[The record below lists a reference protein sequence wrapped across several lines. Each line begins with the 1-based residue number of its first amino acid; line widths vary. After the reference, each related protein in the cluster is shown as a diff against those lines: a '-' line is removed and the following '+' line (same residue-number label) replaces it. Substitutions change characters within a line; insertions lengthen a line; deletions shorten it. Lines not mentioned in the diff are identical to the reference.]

1 MSPVWD
7 TMDPDV
13 RVWMK
18 RLRDEAEEM
27 SPATDMQDECSTPQ
41 KRCRLA
47 SPEKDS
53 TITSSASSSEAAPTY
68 QLFTMSLDSSD
79 DEDIQD
85 DEAIRVRW
93 DLADPKVELESQP
106 LVPNP
111 ESKDEVEA
119 TSADRHVAND
129 EVKAVESDSKDKVEA
144 VENEKG
150 TSCTNSAASSGDD
163 GVHHHGQ
170 HSGLAADDRA
180 PAFETA
186 VPAGPAVAKNQAQA
200 FETAVLAGPTGAEEP
215 AADDRAKSF
224 EIAATD
230 GRFDLR
236 KGAVAKAW
244 LKYMADPQ
252 AAKDYK
258 EVGKSY
264 EKQRLFRK
272 RWAEGKVVEFRYKK
286 TQAETKA
293 NEEMEAGTYES
304 QRRIEILENDVE
316 AAAIYAVNCEKLFY
330 KGIKFMGQ
338 PFMKQNCMTDR
349 TEFLYLKAA
358 YRTRIGTT
366 WAETADIDD
375 NPGSVPAT
383 EPETPMPVQKPST
396 ISIAEDNTKKGKQG
410 DVPPDGSDGSPKDKD
425 TKEKKD
431 KTMADVELSKLRV
444 LKSRWNTCVADA
456 RGLMNVIA
464 CNADWAEFRP
474 CDDLTKLCNELEG
487 IRNHS
492 PFYQQWCMDPAK
504 LRRLFTEPEIMIEA
518 RRRGEIENLIERS
531 EEHCAVLKAMKSSKD
546 AVLKAR
552 AIVVRQTPKAKPAK
566 KSKAASSADV

>member
-18 RLRDEAEEM
+18 RLQDEAEEM
-27 SPATDMQDECSTPQ
+27 SLATDMQDECSTPH

-53 TITSSASSSEAAPTY
+53 TITSSASSSGAAPTY

-215 AADDRAKSF
+215 AADDRAKAF
-224 EIAATD
+224 EIAATE

-252 AAKDYK
+252 AAQDYK

-272 RWAEGKVVEFRYKK
+272 RWAESKVVEFRYKK
-286 TQAETKA
+286 T
-293 NEEMEAGTYES
+293 
-304 QRRIEILENDVE
+304 
-316 AAAIYAVNCEKLFY
+316 
-330 KGIKFMGQ
+330 
-338 PFMKQNCMTDR
+338 
-349 TEFLYLKAA
+349 
-358 YRTRIGTT
+358 
-366 WAETADIDD
+366 
-375 NPGSVPAT
+375 
-383 EPETPMPVQKPST
+383 
-396 ISIAEDNTKKGKQG
+396 
-410 DVPPDGSDGSPKDKD
+410 
-425 TKEKKD
+425 
-431 KTMADVELSKLRV
+431 
-444 LKSRWNTCVADA
+444 
-456 RGLMNVIA
+456 
-464 CNADWAEFRP
+464 
-474 CDDLTKLCNELEG
+474 
-487 IRNHS
+487 
-492 PFYQQWCMDPAK
+492 
-504 LRRLFTEPEIMIEA
+504 
-518 RRRGEIENLIERS
+518 
-531 EEHCAVLKAMKSSKD
+531 
-546 AVLKAR
+546 
-552 AIVVRQTPKAKPAK
+552 
-566 KSKAASSADV
+566 

>member
-1 MSPVWD
+1 
-7 TMDPDV
+7 
-13 RVWMK
+13 
-18 RLRDEAEEM
+18 
-27 SPATDMQDECSTPQ
+27 
-41 KRCRLA
+41 
-47 SPEKDS
+47 
-53 TITSSASSSEAAPTY
+53 
-68 QLFTMSLDSSD
+68 
-79 DEDIQD
+79 
-85 DEAIRVRW
+85 
-93 DLADPKVELESQP
+93 
-106 LVPNP
+106 
-111 ESKDEVEA
+111 
-119 TSADRHVAND
+119 
-129 EVKAVESDSKDKVEA
+129 
-144 VENEKG
+144 
-150 TSCTNSAASSGDD
+150 
-163 GVHHHGQ
+163 
-170 HSGLAADDRA
+170 
-180 PAFETA
+180 
-186 VPAGPAVAKNQAQA
+186 VAKNQAQA
-200 FETAVLAGPTGAEEP
+200 FETAVLAGPTEAEEP
-215 AADDRAKSF
+215 AADDQAKAF
-224 EIAATD
+224 EVAATK

-252 AAKDYK
+252 AAQDYK

-272 RWAEGKVVEFRYKK
+272 RWAESKVVEFRYKK

-316 AAAIYAVNCEKLFY
+316 AAAIYAVNCMKLFN

-358 YRTRIGTT
+358 YRTRIGTS
-366 WAETADIDD
+366 WAETADYDD
-375 NPGSVPAT
+375 GSVSVPAT
-383 EPETPMPVQKPST
+383 EPETPVPVQKPSK

-410 DVPPDGSDGSPKDKD
+410 DVLPDGSDGSPKDKD
-425 TKEKKD
+425 NKEKKD
-431 KTMADVELSKLRV
+431 KTMADVELQKLRV
-444 LKSRWNTCVADA
+444 LKNRWNTCVADA

-518 RRRGEIENLIERS
+518 RRRGEIENLIERC

-552 AIVVRQTPKAKPAK
+552 ATVVRQTPKAKPAK

>member
-1 MSPVWD
+1 
-7 TMDPDV
+7 MDPDV

-53 TITSSASSSEAAPTY
+53 TITSSASSSGAAPTY
-68 QLFTMSLDSSD
+68 LLFTMSLDSSD

-215 AADDRAKSF
+215 AADDRAKAF
-224 EIAATD
+224 EIAATE

-244 LKYMADPQ
+244 LKYLADPQ
-252 AAKDYK
+252 AAQEYK
-258 EVGKSY
+258 EVGKCY

-316 AAAIYAVNCEKLFY
+316 AAAIYAVNCTKLFN

-338 PFMKQNCMTDR
+338 PCVKQNCMTDR

-358 YRTRIGTT
+358 YRTRIGTS
-366 WAETADIDD
+366 WAETADYDD
-375 NPGSVPAT
+375 GSVSGPAT
-383 EPETPMPVQKPST
+383 EPETPVPVQKPSK
-396 ISIAEDNTKKGKQG
+396 IPIAEDTTKKGN
-410 DVPPDGSDGSPKDKD
+410 VLPDGSDGSPKDKD
-425 TKEKKD
+425 NKEKKD
-431 KTMADVELSKLRV
+431 KTMADVELQKLRV
-444 LKSRWNTCVADA
+444 LKNRWNTSVADA
-456 RGLMNVIA
+456 RGLRHVIDG
-464 CNADWAEFRP
+464 NADWAEFRP

-518 RRRGEIENLIERS
+518 RRRGEIENLIERC

-552 AIVVRQTPKAKPAK
+552 ATVVRQTPKAKPAK

>member
-1 MSPVWD
+1 
-7 TMDPDV
+7 MDPDI

-27 SPATDMQDECSTPQ
+27 SPATDMQDECSTPP

-53 TITSSASSSEAAPTY
+53 TITSSASSSGAAPTY
-68 QLFTMSLDSSD
+68 QVFTMILDSSD

-129 EVKAVESDSKDKVEA
+129 EVNAVESDSNDKVEA

-150 TSCTNSAASSGDD
+150 TSGTNSAASRGDD

-170 HSGLAADDRA
+170 HSGLAA
-180 PAFETA
+180 ETA
-186 VPAGPAVAKNQAQA
+186 VPAGP
-200 FETAVLAGPTGAEEP
+200 AEEP
-215 AADDRAKSF
+215 AADDRAACETARQAVAEERAEKAF

-230 GRFDLR
+230 GRFDYR
-236 KGAVAKAW
+236 KGAVANAW
-244 LKYMADPQ
+244 KKYMADPQ
-252 AAKDYK
+252 VATEYK
-258 EVGKSY
+258 ELGRTY
-264 EKQRLFRK
+264 EKQRQFRK
-272 RWAEGKVVEFRYKK
+272 RWAEGKVTEFRYKK
-286 TQAETKA
+286 TQSETKA
-293 NEEMEAGTYES
+293 NEEMEAGTYET
-304 QRRIEILENDVE
+304 QKKIEALENDVE
-316 AAAIYAVNCEKLFY
+316 AAAIYADSCTKLFQ

-338 PFMKQNCMTDR
+338 PFMKENGMTHR

-358 YRTRIGTT
+358 YRTRLGTS
-366 WAETADIDD
+366 WSETADYDD
-375 NPGSVPAT
+375 GSVSAQAT
-383 EPETPMPVQKPST
+383 DPETPVAVQKPKA
-396 ISIAEDNTKKGKQG
+396 ISIAEDNTKKGKQ
-410 DVPPDGSDGSPKDKD
+410 DVLPDGSDGSPNDKENKDPKDKD
-425 TKEKKD
+425 NKEKKD
-431 KTMADVELSKLRV
+431 KTMADVELQKLRV
-444 LKSRWNTCVADA
+444 LKNRWNTCVADA

-464 CNADWAEFRP
+464 SNAGWAEFRP
-474 CDDLTKLCNELEG
+474 CDDLTKLCDELEG

-492 PFYQQWCMDPAK
+492 PFYVQWCMDPGK
-504 LRRLFTEPEIMIEA
+504 LRRLFTEAEIMIEA
-518 RRRGEIENLIERS
+518 RRRGEIENLIEGC

-552 AIVVRQTPKAKPAK
+552 ATVVRQIPKAKPAK
-566 KSKAASSADV
+566 KSKAASSEAV

>member
-53 TITSSASSSEAAPTY
+53 TITSSASSSGAAPTY

-200 FETAVLAGPTGAEEP
+200 FETAVLAGRAEEP
-215 AADDRAKSF
+215 AADDRAKAF
-224 EIAATD
+224 EIAATE

-252 AAKDYK
+252 AAQDYK

-272 RWAEGKVVEFRYKK
+272 RWAESKVVEFRYKK

-316 AAAIYAVNCEKLFY
+316 AAAIYAVNCTKLFN

-358 YRTRIGTT
+358 YRTRIGTS
-366 WAETADIDD
+366 WNETADYDD
-375 NPGSVPAT
+375 GSVSGPAT
-383 EPETPMPVQKPST
+383 EPETPVPVQKPSK

-410 DVPPDGSDGSPKDKD
+410 DVLPDGSDGSPKDKD
-425 TKEKKD
+425 NKEKKD
-431 KTMADVELSKLRV
+431 KTMADVELQKLRV
-444 LKSRWNTCVADA
+444 LKNRWNTCVADA

-518 RRRGEIENLIERS
+518 RRRGEIENLIERC

-552 AIVVRQTPKAKPAK
+552 ATVVRQTPKAKPAK